1 MIALKALIAT
11 ALNVPAANVLDTTT
25 MEETPAW
32 DSLAHMDVILS
43 IEKHYD
49 INLEGDE
56 IADMLSVAAIAF
68 ILKQKGVSFV

>member
-11 ALNVPAANVLDTTT
+11 ALNVPVASVLDTTT

-49 INLEGDE
+49 INLEGDD
-56 IADMLSVAAIAF
+56 IADMLSVAAIAG